1 LSKPLKTVFVC
12 QECGA
17 QSPKWRGGQ
26 CPDCNAW
33 NSFVEERAG
42 EAGGAPA
49 AGHRYAMAGAAA
61 GGARLYASID
71 IEQHARLSTGIG
83 EFDRV
88 LGGGVVPG
96 SLVLL
101 GGEPGIG
108 KSTLLLQ
115 AAANMARTIGPVL
128 YSSGE
133 ESEHQIKSRGER
145 LSVGDA
151 PLYLLAETCLERILE
166 EIARVKPAL
175 VIVDSIQ
182 TVFSLKFQS
191 APGSIGQVREAA
203 TQLLFT
209 AKGLNIP
216 TLLVGHVTKDGS
228 LAGPKALE
236 HVVDTVLYFEGE
248 RHHSHRVV
256 RAVKNRFG
264 AVSELGVFEMTSA
277 GLRPVPNPSKLF
289 LAERPNNAPG
299 SAVLCSV
306 EGSRPILVEVQ
317 ALVSTSTYGTARRMA
332 SGVDQQRLSL
342 LLAVLEKRAGLNLL
356 GDDVFV
362 NIAGGMTV
370 DEPASDLGVLA
381 AIASSVRNRVIPAT
395 TAMFGEAGL
404 AGEIRGIT
412 QSALRVREASQMGFR
427 RCIMPEANIDPA
439 GRDPG
444 SSRVG
449 DCELVGVRTVGEAL
463 DILLQ

>member
-1 LSKPLKTVFVC
+1 MSKAPKVVFVC
-12 QECGA
+12 QECGS
-17 QSPKWRGGQ
+17 QSPKWLGRCG
-26 CPDCNAW
+26 DCGAW
-33 NSFVEERAG
+33 NSIVEERA
-42 EAGGAPA
+42 PSQDA
-49 AGHRYAMAGAAA
+49 AAGAAA
-61 GGARLYASID
+61 GVHRYALAGAAGAARLYAD
-71 IEQHARLSTGIG
+71 IEIEPHARLTTGID

-88 LGGGVVPG
+88 L
-96 SLVLL
+96 
-101 GGEPGIG
+101 
-108 KSTLLLQ
+108 
-115 AAANMARTIGPVL
+115 ANMARSGAVL

-145 LSVGDA
+145 LAVGSA

-166 EIARVKPAL
+166 EIARIRPAL
-175 VIVDSIQ
+175 VIVDSVQ
-182 TVFSLKFQS
+182 TIFSLKFQS

-209 AKGLNIP
+209 AKGHNIP
-216 TLLVGHVTKDGS
+216 TFLVGHVTKDGS

-264 AVSELGVFEMTSA
+264 AISELGVFEMTST
-277 GLRPVPNPSKLF
+277 GLRPVPNPSKMF
-289 LAERPNNAPG
+289 LAERPANAPG

-317 ALVSTSTYGTARRMA
+317 ALVSSSTYGMARRMA
-332 SGVDQQRLSL
+332 SGIDSQRLSL
-342 LLAVLEKRAGLNLL
+342 LLAVLEKRAGLNLI

-362 NIAGGMTV
+362 NIAGGVTV

-395 TAMFGEAGL
+395 TAMFGEVGL
-404 AGEIRGIT
+404 AGEVRGISQAT
-412 QSALRVREASQMGFR
+412 LRVREAAQMGFR
-427 RCIMPEANIDPA
+427 RCIMPEANIEPDA
-439 GRDPG
+439 RLQ
-444 SSRVG
+444 SSRSTDG
-449 DCELVGVRTVGEAL
+449 NCELVGVRTVGEAL
-463 DILLQ
+463 DAMIG

>member
-1 LSKPLKTVFVC
+1 MKPPSTIFVC
-12 QECGA
+12 QECGS
-17 QSPKWRGGQ
+17 QSPKWVGK
-26 CPDCNAW
+26 CDDCGKW
-33 NSFVEERAG
+33 NTMVEER
-42 EAGGAPA
+42 PQDA
-49 AGHRYAMAGAAA
+49 ASAAVTTGHRYALASATSAQ
-61 GGARLYASID
+61 LYAD
-71 IEQHARLSTGIG
+71 IKLENHARLSTGID

-115 AAANMARTIGPVL
+115 AAANMAHTIGPVL

-145 LSVGDA
+145 LAVGKA

-166 EIARVKPAL
+166 EIARIKPAL
-175 VIVDSIQ
+175 VIVDSVQ

-209 AKGLNIP
+209 AKGQNIP
-216 TLLVGHVTKDGS
+216 TFLVGHITKDGS

-256 RAVKNRFG
+256 RAVQNRFG
-264 AVSELGVFEMTSA
+264 AASELGVFEMTA
-277 GLRPVPNPSKLF
+277 TGLRPVPNPSKLF
-289 LAERPNNAPG
+289 LAERPSNAPG

-317 ALVSTSTYGTARRMA
+317 ALVSSTSYGTARRMA
-332 SGVDQQRLSL
+332 SGIDAQRLSL
-342 LLAVLEKRAGLNLL
+342 LLAVLEKRAGVNLM

-362 NIAGGMTV
+362 NIAGGMTI
-370 DEPASDLGVLA
+370 DEPASDLRVLA
-381 AIASSVRNRVIPAT
+381 AIASSARNRGIAPT
-395 TAMFGEAGL
+395 TAMFGEVGL
-404 AGEIRGIT
+404 AGEVRGIT
-412 QSALRVREASQMGFR
+412 QATLRVREAAQMGFT
-427 RCIMPEANIDPA
+427 RCIMPEANIDPSDRQVA
-439 GRDPG
+439 KG
-444 SSRVG
+444 
-449 DCELVGVRTVGEAL
+449 CELVGVRTVGEAL
-463 DILLQ
+463 DELLA

>member
-1 LSKPLKTVFVC
+1 MTKFPKTFFVC

-17 QSPKWRGGQ
+17 QSPKWLGRCTECG
-26 CPDCNAW
+26 AW
-33 NSFVEERAG
+33 NSLVEEH
-42 EAGGAPA
+42 A
-49 AGHRYAMAGAAA
+49 AAEGVQTALSHRYAGAGVPSSAQ
-61 GGARLYASID
+61 LYSDVELA
-71 IEQHARLSTGIG
+71 QHARLTTSID

-96 SLVLL
+96 SLILL

-115 AAANMARTIGPVL
+115 AAANMARTAGPVL

-145 LSVGDA
+145 LAVGAA

-166 EIARVKPAL
+166 EIARIKPAL

-182 TVFSLKFQS
+182 TIFSLKFQS
-191 APGSIGQVREAA
+191 APGSISQVREAA

-209 AKGLNIP
+209 AKGSNVP
-216 TLLVGHVTKDGS
+216 TFLVGHVTKDGS

-277 GLRPVPNPSKLF
+277 GLRPVPNPSRMF
-289 LAERPNNAPG
+289 LAERPTNAPG
-299 SAVLCSV
+299 SAVLCMV
-306 EGSRPILVEVQ
+306 EGSRPMLVEVQ
-317 ALVSTSTYGTARRMA
+317 ALVSTSSYGTARRMA
-332 SGVDQQRLSL
+332 SGIDQQRLSL
-342 LLAVLEKRAGLNLL
+342 LLAVLEKRAGLNLM

-362 NIAGGMTV
+362 NIAGGMSV
-370 DEPASDLGVLA
+370 DEPASDLGVVA
-381 AIASSVRNRVIPAT
+381 AIASSVRNRAIAQT
-395 TAMFGEAGL
+395 TAMFGEVGL
-404 AGEIRGIT
+404 AGEVRGISQAT
-412 QSALRVREASQMGFR
+412 LRVREAAQMGFR
-427 RCIMPEANIDPA
+427 RCIMPEANIDPSDRA
-439 GRDPG
+439 ALGE
-444 SSRVG
+444 
-449 DCELVGVRTVGEAL
+449 CELVGVRTVGEAL
-463 DILLQ
+463 DHLLA